1 MWTLTFGVQW
11 KRATNNFLCSVETKI
26 NFGMKVGLDLT
37 NFKCHIMEVN
47 KQMFPENSSQ
57 FRSCKSRRTRLC
69 YISFERSGFY
79 SSCLQVNTFKEGTW
93 LSPLHLSLHLLSS
106 ERSGAQNISICFKI
120 GTVFAILMLTLPRK
134 VHGGHSHSTTW
145 HLVLGCIIF
154 VGLLFSH
161 SLSK

>member
-57 FRSCKSRRTRLC
+57 FRSCKSSKDKALLYLFWEVRLLQFLFTSK
-69 YISFERSGFY
+69 YIQRGNLIIS
-79 SSCLQVNTFKEGTW
+79 
-93 LSPLHLSLHLLSS
+93 SS

-120 GTVFAILMLTLPRK
+120 GTLFAILMLTLPRK
-134 VHGGHSHSTTW
+134 VHGGHSHSITW
-145 HLVLGCIIF
+145 PLVLGCIIF

>member
-57 FRSCKSRRTRLC
+57 FRSCKSSKDKALLYLFWEVRLLQFLFTSK
-69 YISFERSGFY
+69 YIQRGNLIIS
-79 SSCLQVNTFKEGTW
+79 
-93 LSPLHLSLHLLSS
+93 SS

-145 HLVLGCIIF
+145 HLVLGFIIF

>member
-57 FRSCKSRRTRLC
+57 FRSCKSSKDKALLYLFWEVRFLQFLFTSK
-69 YISFERSGFY
+69 YIQRGNLIIS
-79 SSCLQVNTFKEGTW
+79 
-93 LSPLHLSLHLLSS
+93 SS

-120 GTVFAILMLTLPRK
+120 GAVFAILMLTLPRK

>member
-57 FRSCKSRRTRLC
+57 FRSCKSSKDKALLYLFWEVRFLQFLFTSK
-69 YISFERSGFY
+69 YIQRGNLIIS
-79 SSCLQVNTFKEGTW
+79 
-93 LSPLHLSLHLLSS
+93 SS
-106 ERSGAQNISICFKI
+106 ERSGAQNISNCFKI

>member
-57 FRSCKSRRTRLC
+57 FRSCKSSKDKALLYLFWEVRFLQFLFTSK
-69 YISFERSGFY
+69 YIQRGNLIIS
-79 SSCLQVNTFKEGTW
+79 
-93 LSPLHLSLHLLSS
+93 SS
-106 ERSGAQNISICFKI
+106 ERSGAQNISVCFKI